1 MGGDGRGGGGRG
13 WEGGVEK
20 NGDTVD
26 RSGRQPTHSCIL
38 AVQEVTHVW
47 NGSILYQV
55 AHLEQEQKIYST
67 LH

>member
-1 MGGDGRGGGGRG
+1 MGGGEGMGGG
-13 WEGGVEK
+13 GGVEK

-55 AHLEQEQKIYST
+55 AHLEQRKTEN
-67 LH
+67 